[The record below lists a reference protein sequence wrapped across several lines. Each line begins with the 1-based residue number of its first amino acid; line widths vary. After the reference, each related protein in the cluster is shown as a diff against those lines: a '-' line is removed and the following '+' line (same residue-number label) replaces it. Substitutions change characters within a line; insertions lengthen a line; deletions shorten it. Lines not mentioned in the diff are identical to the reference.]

1 MGTNYYLELDVCE
14 SCKKGTNSLHIGKSS
29 HGWCFSL
36 HVIPE
41 EGINNLEDW
50 ISWFNKDKTII
61 RDEYGNIISFEKML
75 DEITNRKKHKSI
87 EETYATSK
95 YKLNMY
101 NSVEEF
107 HKHNMSFTDE
117 HTKLLRHRVDGIHC
131 IGNGE
136 GTYDFI
142 RGDFS

>member
-36 HVIPE
+36 HIIPE

-87 EETYATSK
+87 
-95 YKLNMY
+95 
-101 NSVEEF
+101 
-107 HKHNMSFTDE
+107 D
-117 HTKLLRHRVDGIHC
+117 RHRIDGIHC